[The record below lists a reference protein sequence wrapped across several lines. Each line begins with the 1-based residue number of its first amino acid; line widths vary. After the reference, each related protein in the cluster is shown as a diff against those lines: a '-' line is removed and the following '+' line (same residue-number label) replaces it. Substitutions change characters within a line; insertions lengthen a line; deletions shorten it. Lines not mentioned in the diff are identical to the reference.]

1 MKTSKVLIADL
12 QILGSAFFFGIGFI
26 GQRAIGIDGVGPMT
40 CNAFRF
46 ALSTIILIACMPWIP
61 AFPGEYNEE
70 SDEEDDTTDILTN
83 KPKSQSN
90 SANFVLNEL
99 FGAHGAAYFAGA
111 KRTTLFWGLILG
123 VINFFASGLQQWG
136 ISLISANKVSFSYIM
151 RLCVIVDNNLISMIL
166 GSFYSWF

>member
-1 MKTSKVLIADL
+1 MDITDVMKTSKVLVADL

-46 ALSTIILIACMPWIP
+46 ALSTVILIACMPWIP

-70 SDEEDDTTDILTN
+70 SDEEDETAETLTS
-83 KPKSQSN
+83 KPKPQS
-90 SANFVLNEL
+90 STATYVLNEL
-99 FGAHGAAYFAGA
+99 FGPRGAAYFAGA
-111 KRTTLFWGLILG
+111 KRTTLFWGTILG

-136 ISLISANKVSFSYIM
+136 ISLISANKVSFIAM
-151 RLCVIVDNNLISMIL
+151 L
-166 GSFYSWF
+166 